1 MGRAVVNNLEDSA
14 DSENQ
19 ENQVQASHHLLGEV
33 VDRLRA
39 CTQIEALDNWQSCD
53 TDIPASQIDRLYSF
67 PWGKPTINPKNH
79 ITWAKGSQVLWLRQK
94 VIIPKSLPKSL
105 DSYPLAGLSLRL
117 ALTWWAA
124 AAQVFI
130 DGKLIQEGD
139 LFDAQARVL
148 LQEIVT
154 AGAEVE
160 VMLRLVSPAHDQGAL
175 VRSTLI
181 YELPYKSFQ
190 STPELQLLDLSFIAD
205 QIAVYQQYLNPE
217 ELKKLANLT
226 SQISWK
232 LLSELEQ
239 FNLSINNW
247 YQSLSQL
254 GLPQIIQQKQIN
266 LLGHAHLDMAWLWEV
281 AETYQVAQRTFTS
294 VINLQKDFP
303 ELIFC
308 HSTPALYQWIEQN
321 CPELFAI
328 IQAKVQQGTWELVGG
343 MWIEPEM
350 NLISGESIAR
360 QLLYGQRYYQDKFG
374 QTTQVAWLPDTF
386 GFCAT
391 LPQFLKLADI
401 NYFVTQKL
409 DWNDTNKFPYPLFW
423 WESVDGSR
431 VLSLM
436 SNPIGEGIEPVKI
449 ATYGANWEAK
459 TGLKNHLWLMGVGDH
474 GGGPSRDMLET
485 VKRWQL
491 NINSCINYP
500 VNYSIKTLLSPELPP
515 ELLVSST
522 STVAFPQLRFTRA
535 VDYLEQIAEEV
546 KSLNISPEIS
556 PEIFSP
562 LPIWRDELY
571 LEFHRGC
578 YTTHADQKYYN
589 RYCEGLLYEVE
600 LLASIATLSTGKIY
614 PQELITKLWQQ
625 VLFNQFHDILPGTS
639 IPEVFITANQ
649 EWQEVIHLGNELWED
664 SWQAIFRQINLS
676 PPDSLND
683 HENYQTKIEHKL
695 QPIIVFNSLNWQRT
709 EVVSLK
715 IPAQLLDVLA
725 FNQSENQFEP
735 QLENQ
740 SNQPLWSIVDNNNQS
755 VSSQR
760 SSSDPRYLLFLAED
774 IPSIGFRVFWL
785 KFNSSQSRENPQSI
799 QDNQD
804 INQDTYQKI
813 NQELW
818 LLENELLRVLVDPK
832 IGDLAQVF
840 DLVHDR
846 EVLQPKGGNQL
857 QFWQDQGQYWDA
869 WNIDPDYAQ
878 FPLPGADLVSIAYL
892 ERGKVR
898 QSIRVVR
905 KFRNSTFIQDYVLD
919 IHSPL
924 LKIVT
929 TVDWQESHV
938 LVKAAFP
945 LTVTS
950 DVATY
955 EIPCGTIDRPTQP
968 ITVADKAKWEVP
980 ALRWADLSNQSNQS
994 DQTNQTNQTNQN
1006 YGVSLLNNCKYGYDA
1021 QPDQLRLTLLRGSH
1035 WPDPHADRTQHQFT
1049 YALYPHQG
1057 NYQQARTIYKGYE
1070 LNLPLKTSTE
1080 AISNLQ
1086 ASSMPNILNTEDTKS
1101 HSYFIDRHS
1110 WCSLDTENLIITALK
1125 QSETSTKEW
1134 IIRCYEIGSSTT
1146 YFALHNSLGLIP
1158 AHRVN
1163 LLEER
1168 RNEAISTN
1176 SPQLE
1181 IMPHQIASFCLKKP
1195 LEEVPP

>member
-1 MGRAVVNNLEDSA
+1 MVNNLEDSA
-14 DSENQ
+14 DNENAESDNQ

-39 CTQIEALDNWQSCD
+39 CTQIDTLNNWQSCN

-67 PWGKPTINPKNH
+67 PWGKPTINPKSY

-117 ALTWWAA
+117 ALTWWAE
-124 AAQVFI
+124 AAQVFV
-130 DGKLIQEGD
+130 DGKLVQEGD

-154 AGAEVE
+154 EGAEVE

-190 STPELQLLDLSFIAD
+190 STPELQLLDLNFIAD
-205 QIAVYQQYLNPE
+205 QIAVYQQYLSPE
-217 ELKKLANLT
+217 ELEKLANLT
-226 SQISWK
+226 SQISWE
-232 LLSELEQ
+232 LLPEPEQ

-247 YQSLSQL
+247 YQSLFQS
-254 GLPQIIQQKQIN
+254 GLPQAIQQKKIN

-374 QTTQVAWLPDTF
+374 QTTKVAWLPDTF

-391 LPQFLKLADI
+391 LPQFLKLSNID
-401 NYFVTQKL
+401 YFVTQKL

-449 ATYGANWEAK
+449 ATYGANWEVK

-485 VKRWQL
+485 IKRWQL
-491 NINSCINYP
+491 DINNSINY
-500 VNYSIKTLLSPELPP
+500 SSKTIESSTTSKSLESPKSP
-515 ELLVSST
+515 VSSK
-522 STVAFPQLRFTRA
+522 SLVAFPQLQFTRA
-535 VDYLEQIAEEV
+535 VDYLDQILEQV
-546 KSLNISPEIS
+546 KSLEISPEIS
-556 PEIFSP
+556 SS
-562 LPIWRDELY
+562 LPVWRDELY

-639 IPEVFITANQ
+639 IPEVFVTANK
-649 EWQEVIHLGNELWED
+649 EWQEVIQLGNELWED
-664 SWQAIFRQINLS
+664 SWQAIFKQINLS

-683 HENYQTKIEHKL
+683 HKNPQLEIEYKL

-709 EVVSLK
+709 EVVSLE
-715 IPAQLLDVLA
+715 IPDQLLDVLA

-735 QLENQ
+735 QSENQ
-740 SNQPLWSIVDNNNQS
+740 SNQHLWSIVDNNNQS
-755 VSSQR
+755 VPSQR
-760 SSSDPRYLLFLAED
+760 SLNNTEQLLFLAED

-785 KFNSSQSRENPQSI
+785 KFNPLQSRENLQNI

-804 INQDTYQKI
+804 I

-818 LLENELLRVLVDPK
+818 LLENELLRVLVDPHT
-832 IGDLAQVF
+832 GDLAQVF

-846 EVLQPKGGNQL
+846 EVLQPVGGNQL

-869 WNIDPDYAQ
+869 WNIDPNYTQ
-878 FPLPGADLVSIAYL
+878 FPLPGADLVSIAYV
-892 ERGKVR
+892 EKGKVR

-905 KFRNSTFIQDYVLD
+905 RFRNSTFIQDYVLD
-919 IHSPL
+919 MHSPL
-924 LKIVT
+924 IKIVT

-955 EIPCGTIDRPTQP
+955 EIPCGTIDRPTRP
-968 ITVADKAKWEVP
+968 ITATDKAKWEVP
-980 ALRWADLSNQSNQS
+980 ALRWADLS
-994 DQTNQTNQTNQN
+994 DQGDQN

-1057 NYQQARTIYKGYE
+1057 NYQQARTIHKGYE
-1070 LNLPLKTSTE
+1070 LNLSLRTSIE
-1080 AISNLQ
+1080 AISNSQ
-1086 ASSMPNILNTEDTKS
+1086 TNSMPNIINAEDIKS
-1101 HSYFIDRHS
+1101 YSHFIDCHS
-1110 WCSLDTENLIITALK
+1110 WCSLDTDNLIITALK
-1125 QSETSTKEW
+1125 QSEISTKEW
-1134 IIRCYEIGSSTT
+1134 IVRCYEIGNSTT

-1158 AHRVN
+1158 THRVN
-1163 LLEER
+1163 LLEETK
-1168 RNEAISTN
+1168 NEAISTN
-1176 SPQLE
+1176 SSQLE
-1181 IMPHQIASFCLKKP
+1181 IMSHQIASFCLKKP
-1195 LEEVPP
+1195 LEELSP

>member
-1 MGRAVVNNLEDSA
+1 MVNSLEEPA

-19 ENQVQASHHLLGEV
+19 ENPIPASHHLLGEV
-33 VDRLRA
+33 IDRLRA
-39 CTQIEALDNWQSCD
+39 CTQIDILNNWQSCD

-67 PWGKPTINPKNH
+67 PWGKPTINPKSY

-105 DSYPLAGLSLRL
+105 DNYPLAGLSLRL
-117 ALTWWAA
+117 ALTWWAES
-124 AAQVFI
+124 AQVFV
-130 DGKLIQEGD
+130 DGKLVQEGD

-148 LQEIVT
+148 LQESVI

-160 VMLRLVSPAHDQGAL
+160 VILRLVSPAHDQGAL
-175 VRSTLI
+175 MRSTLV
-181 YELPYKSFQ
+181 YELSYKSFQ
-190 STPELQLLDLSFIAD
+190 STPELQLLDLNFIAD
-205 QIAVYQQYLNPE
+205 QIAVYQQYLDTE
-217 ELKKLANLT
+217 EIEKLANLT
-226 SQISWK
+226 SQISWE
-232 LLSELEQ
+232 LLSEPEQ
-239 FNLSINNW
+239 FNLSIHNW
-247 YQSLSQL
+247 YQSLHQL
-254 GLPQIIQQKQIN
+254 GLPQAIQQRKIN

-281 AETYQVAQRTFTS
+281 AETYQVAQRTFSS

-321 CPELFAI
+321 HPELFAI

-360 QLLYGQRYYQDKFG
+360 QLLYGQRYYQERFG
-374 QTTQVAWLPDTF
+374 QTTKVAWLPDTF

-401 NYFVTQKL
+401 DYFVTQKL

-459 TGLKNHLWLMGVGDH
+459 TGLLEHLWLMGVGDH

-485 VKRWQL
+485 IKRWQL
-491 NINSCINYP
+491 DINYA
-500 VNYSIKTLLSPELPP
+500 NSYSKKAPISNFSETPISSKSPL
-515 ELLVSST
+515 
-522 STVAFPQLRFTRA
+522 AFPHLQFTKA
-535 VDYLEQIAEEV
+535 IDYLEQIAEEV
-546 KSLNISPEIS
+546 KSLEIS
-556 PEIFSP
+556 PEMSSS

-639 IPEVFITANQ
+639 IPEVFVTANQ
-649 EWQEVIHLGNELWED
+649 EWQEVIQLGNELWED
-664 SWQAIFRQINLS
+664 SWQAVFKQINLS
-676 PPDSLND
+676 PPDTFND
-683 HENYQTKIEHKL
+683 HENPQAKIQSII

-709 EVVSLK
+709 EVVSLR
-715 IPAQLLDVLA
+715 IPAQLLEILT
-725 FNQSENQFEP
+725 FSQSQNQFED
-735 QLENQ
+735 QIENQ
-740 SNQPLWSIVDNNNQS
+740 LNQPLWQILDSNGQAVPSQL
-755 VSSQR
+755 SSQR
-760 SSSDPRYLLFLAED
+760 SLNNPEQLLFLAEN

-785 KFNSSQSRENPQSI
+785 KFNPLQSIKNCQNI
-799 QDNQD
+799 QDNQG
-804 INQDTYQKI
+804 INQTI

-818 LLENELLRVLVDPK
+818 LLENGLLRVLVDPQS
-832 IGDLAQVF
+832 GDLAQVF
-840 DLVHDR
+840 DLVNDR
-846 EVLQPKGGNQL
+846 EVLHPTGGNQL

-878 FPLPGADLVSIAYL
+878 FPLPGAELISISSV
-892 ERGKVR
+892 EKGKVR

-919 IHSPL
+919 LHSPL
-924 LKIVT
+924 IKIVT

-968 ITVADKAKWEVP
+968 VTAVDRAKWEVP
-980 ALRWADLSNQSNQS
+980 ALRWADLS
-994 DQTNQTNQTNQN
+994 DQN

-1021 QPDQLRLTLLRGSH
+1021 QPNQLQLTLLRGSQ
-1035 WPDPHADRTQHQFT
+1035 WPDPEADRTQHQFT

-1057 NYQQARTIYKGYE
+1057 HYQQARTIHKGYE
-1070 LNLPLKTSTE
+1070 LNLPLKTSIET
-1080 AISNLQ
+1080 ISNSQ
-1086 ASSMPNILNTEDTKS
+1086 TSSVLNTLNAEDTKS

-1125 QSETSTKEW
+1125 QSEISTKEW
-1134 IIRCYEIGSSTT
+1134 IIRCYEIGSGTT

-1168 RNEAISTN
+1168 RSEAISTN
-1176 SPQLE
+1176 SSQLE
-1181 IMPHQIASFCLKKP
+1181 IMPHQITSFCLKKL
-1195 LEEVPP
+1195 LEEASP

>member
-1 MGRAVVNNLEDSA
+1 MVNSLEEPA
-14 DSENQ
+14 DNENQ
-19 ENQVQASHHLLGEV
+19 ENPIPASHHLLGEV
-33 VDRLRA
+33 IDRLRA
-39 CTQIEALDNWQSCD
+39 CTQINILDNWQSCD

-67 PWGKPTINPKNH
+67 PWGKPTINPKSY

-105 DSYPLAGLSLRL
+105 DNYPLAGLSLRL
-117 ALTWWAA
+117 ALTWWAE
-124 AAQVFI
+124 AAQVFV
-130 DGKLIQEGD
+130 DGQLVQEGD

-148 LQEIVT
+148 LQESVT
-154 AGAEVE
+154 EETAVE
-160 VMLRLVSPAHDQGAL
+160 VMLRIVSPAHDQGAL
-175 VRSTLI
+175 MRSTLV

-190 STPELQLLDLSFIAD
+190 STPELQLLDLNFIAD
-205 QIAVYQQYLNPE
+205 QIAVYQQYLPPE
-217 ELKKLANLT
+217 ELEKLAKIT
-226 SQISWK
+226 SQISWE
-232 LLSELEQ
+232 LLPELEQ
-239 FNLSINNW
+239 FNLSIHNW
-247 YQSLSQL
+247 YQSLYQL
-254 GLPQIIQQKQIN
+254 ELPQIIQQRKIN

-281 AETYQVAQRTFTS
+281 EETYQVAQRTFTS
-294 VINLQKDFP
+294 VVNLQQDFP

-321 CPELFAI
+321 RPELFAI

-374 QTTQVAWLPDTF
+374 QTTKVAWLPDTF

-401 NYFVTQKL
+401 DYFVTQKL

-459 TGLKNHLWLMGVGDH
+459 TGLLEHLWLMGVGDH

-491 NINSCINYP
+491 DINNSINYSP
-500 VNYSIKTLLSPELPP
+500 EALESQKSSTTSKSLESIKSP
-515 ELLVSST
+515 VSSK
-522 STVAFPQLRFTRA
+522 SPVAFPKLQFTRA
-535 VDYLEQIAEEV
+535 IDYLEQITEQV
-546 KSLNISPEIS
+546 KSLESPEIS
-556 PEIFSP
+556 PEISAQ
-562 LPIWRDELY
+562 LPVWRDELY

-600 LLASIATLSTGKIY
+600 LLASIATLSTGKVY

-639 IPEVFITANQ
+639 IPEVFVTANQ
-649 EWQEVIHLGNELWED
+649 EWQEVIRLGNELWED
-664 SWQAIFRQINLS
+664 SWQAIFKQINLS

-683 HENYQTKIEHKL
+683 HKNPQMNI

-709 EVVSLK
+709 EVVSLRM
-715 IPAQLLDVLA
+715 PAQLLDILA
-725 FNQSENQFEP
+725 FN

-740 SNQPLWSIVDNNNQS
+740 SEDQLTQPLWAIVDNNDQS

-760 SSSDPRYLLFLAED
+760 SLNNPEQLLFLAED

-785 KFNSSQSRENPQSI
+785 KFNPLQSSENYQNI

-804 INQDTYQKI
+804 INQTI

-818 LLENELLRVLVDPK
+818 LLENGLLRVLVDPK
-832 IGDLAQVF
+832 TGDLAQVF
-840 DLVHDR
+840 DLVNDR
-846 EVLQPKGGNQL
+846 EVLQPAGGNQL

-878 FPLPGADLVSIAYL
+878 FPLPGADLVSITYI
-892 ERGKVR
+892 EKGKVR

-905 KFRNSTFIQDYVLD
+905 KFRNSTFVQDYVLD
-919 IHSPL
+919 LHSPL
-924 LKIVT
+924 VKIVT
-929 TVDWQESHV
+929 TVDWQETHV

-950 DVATY
+950 HVATY

-968 ITVADKAKWEVP
+968 MTAVDKAKWEVP
-980 ALRWADLSNQSNQS
+980 ALRWADLSDQS
-994 DQTNQTNQTNQN
+994 DQN

-1021 QPDQLRLTLLRGSH
+1021 QPDQLRITLLRGSQ

-1057 NYQQARTIYKGYE
+1057 NYQQARTIHKSYE
-1070 LNLPLKTSTE
+1070 LNLSLKTSIE
-1080 AISNLQ
+1080 AISDLPAN
-1086 ASSMPNILNTEDTKS
+1086 SMPNIPNTEDTKS

-1134 IIRCYEIGSSTT
+1134 IIRCYEIGSNTT

-1168 RNEAISTN
+1168 RSEAISTN

-1195 LEEVPP
+1195 MEEASP